1 MAKKQTFAGKNQYKM
16 KQRLLYTLVIVSLGT
31 ISVSAQGGSVFGI
44 KGGPALTT
52 QQWQSFDRDPLL
64 RWQGDVFVE
73 SLAEEN
79 SVALF
84 ASLGYHPKGS
94 AIRNQIGQNFFNN
107 SGQLFRI
114 PPQRF
119 IFHNVS
125 LILGAKQ
132 KFDMPGRDA
141 KFFYALGVRGDY
153 TVDTNLDEFEEFNNN
168 FVSFALY
175 PIDNTQFIREINY
188 GITVGGGMEYAL
200 SEFVGLSL
208 ELNFHPDFSLQYEQ
222 PEIPNVT
229 NPFTFQ
235 PDSIPERR
243 IRNLALEVS
252 LGLRFLRK
260 VIYVD

>member
-1 MAKKQTFAGKNQYKM
+1 MM
-16 KQRLLYTLVIVSLGT
+16 KQRLFYTLIFAGLLSASLA
-31 ISVSAQGGSVFGI
+31 AQGGSIFGV
-44 KGGPALTT
+44 KGGLALTT
-52 QQWQSFDRDPLL
+52 QQWQSFQRDPLL
-64 RWQGDVFVE
+64 RLQGDVFVE
-73 SLAEEN
+73 TLPEEN
-79 SVALF
+79 DFALY

-94 AIRNQIGQNFFNN
+94 ALRNQIAQNFS
-107 SGQLFRI
+107 SGQLFRV

-132 KFDMPGRDA
+132 KFAKAGRDA
-141 KFFYALGVRGDY
+141 KFFYSLGIRGDY
-153 TVDTNLDEFEEFNNN
+153 TVDTNLDEFQDFNNT

-175 PIDNTQFIREINY
+175 PIDDTQFIREINY
-188 GITVGGGMEYAL
+188 GITVGGGMEFEL
-200 SEFVGLSL
+200 SEFVGMSL
-208 ELNFHPDFSLQYEQ
+208 EVNFHPDFSLQYEQ

>member
-1 MAKKQTFAGKNQYKM
+1 MM
-16 KQRLLYTLVIVSLGT
+16 KQRLLYALFLVSLFSSGL
-31 ISVSAQGGSVFGI
+31 VAQGGSIFGI
-44 KGGPALTT
+44 KGGLALTN
-52 QQWQSFDRDPLL
+52 QQWQSFQRDPLL
-64 RWQGDVFVE
+64 RLQGDVFVE
-73 SLAEEN
+73 SLPEEN
-79 SVALF
+79 DFALY

-94 AIRNQIGQNFFNN
+94 ALRNQLAQNFS
-107 SGQLFRI
+107 SGQLFRV

-132 KFDMPGRDA
+132 KFDLPGKEA

-153 TVDTNLDEFEEFNNN
+153 TVDTNLDEFQDFNNT

-175 PIDNTQFIREINY
+175 PIDDTQFIREINY

-208 ELNFHPDFSLQYEQ
+208 EVNFHPDFSLQYEQ

-235 PDSIPERR
+235 LDSIPERR

>member
-1 MAKKQTFAGKNQYKM
+1 MM
-16 KQRLLYTLVIVSLGT
+16 KQRLICTLLMIGLFAVGLA
-31 ISVSAQGGSVFGI
+31 AQGGSIFGI
-44 KGGPALTT
+44 KGGPALTS
-52 QQWQSFDRDPLL
+52 QQWQAFQRDPLL
-64 RWQGDVFVE
+64 RWQGDVFIE
-73 SLAEEN
+73 TLPAEN
-79 SVALF
+79 DFALY

-94 AIRNQIGQNFFNN
+94 ALRNQLAQNF
-107 SGQLFRI
+107 STGQLFRV

-132 KFDMPGRDA
+132 KFDLPGREA

-153 TVDTNLDEFEEFNNN
+153 TVDTNLDEFEDFNNT

-175 PIDNTQFIREINY
+175 PIDDTQFIREINY
-188 GITVGGGMEYAL
+188 GITVGGGMEYTL
-200 SEFVGLSL
+200 SEFVALSL